1 MYENLR
7 RAVCEANKS
16 LHEKGLAPF
25 AWGNVSQVDRIN
37 GVFAVRP
44 AGIGYNDLTVEN
56 MVVISLK
63 TGEVVDGSYT
73 PTTDADT
80 YFVLYNEF
88 PELNAVAHVHTP
100 NATAFSQVGRDII
113 PYGITHIAFSK
124 TEIPCVR
131 ALTAAEVNDNY
142 ELNTGKVIVEHF
154 KSHHFSPETTTAVL
168 TKYHAPYV
176 FGSDAN
182 TAVKN
187 AAILEMVAETALK
200 TDMLAYG
207 KAERMDSYLA
217 EHYGNSK

>member
-44 AGIGYNDLTVEN
+44 AGIGYKDLSVEN
-56 MVVISLK
+56 MVVMSLK
-63 TGEVVDGSYT
+63 NGEVIEGNNK
-73 PTTDADT
+73 PAPDAAA
-80 YFVLYNEF
+80 YFVLYSEF
-88 PELNAVAHVHTP
+88 PELCAIAHVHTP

-113 PYGITHIAFSK
+113 PYGVTHIAFSK

-131 ALTAAEVNDNY
+131 SLTAAEVNDNY
-142 ELNTGKVIVEHF
+142 ELNTGKAIVEHF
-154 KSHHFSPETTTAVL
+154 KSHQFSPETTTAVL

-176 FGSDAN
+176 FGCDAN

-200 TDMLAYG
+200 TEMLSYG
-207 KAERMDSYLA
+207 KAERIDSYLA
-217 EHYGNSK
+217 ENYGKSK